1 MYVSATRWPRLA
13 SVPANVLA
21 LGAVSMV
28 TDVSSEMVTAVLP
41 MYLVLSLGL
50 SPLAFGVIDGLYF
63 GVTALVRLAGAH
75 AADRWQRRKLV
86 AVLGYALSAV
96 CRVGLLA
103 AGGSVAALGAVVAAD
118 RAGKGL
124 RTGPRDALISL
135 SASPG
140 ALGQAFGVHRAM
152 DTAGAFLGPLVAF
165 GLLAATGGAY
175 DAVFVTSFCV
185 AVAGVLLMVLYVRD
199 RREPLLADDR
209 VSVRRVPRDTPLLQ
223 LCAVAAAL
231 GLVTVSDAFVYLL
244 LQKRLALSPE
254 LFPLLPLGTA
264 AAYLLLAVPF
274 GRLADRAGR
283 FAVFLGGHAVLVVLY
298 GLLALPSAG
307 GWLLAVALVALGVFY
322 AATDGVLMAAA
333 GPLVPAHLRTSGLA
347 MVQTGQ
353 AVGRLLS
360 SVLFGALWTAAGA
373 EPGLAVMGGGVAVC
387 AVASWSVLRR
397 VEPGAEPRV
406 VPRVVP
412 EGERGAR

>member
-1 MYVSATRWPRLA
+1 MYVSATRWPRLTA
-13 SVPANVLA
+13 VPGNVLA
-21 LGAVSMV
+21 LGAVSLV

-50 SPLAFGVIDGLYF
+50 SPLAFGLIDGLYF

-86 AVLGYALSAV
+86 AVAGYAISAA
-96 CRVGLLA
+96 CRIGLLA
-103 AGGSVAALGAVVAAD
+103 AGGSVATLGAVVAAD

-140 ALGQAFGVHRAM
+140 GLGQAFGVHRAM

-165 GLLAATGGAY
+165 GLLAATGAAY

-185 AVAGVLLMVLYVRD
+185 AVAGVLLMILYVRD
-199 RREPLLADDR
+199 RREPLAGER
-209 VSVRRVPRDTPLLQ
+209 VSVLRVARQAPLSR
-223 LCAVAAAL
+223 LCAVASVL
-231 GLVTVSDAFVYLL
+231 GLVTASDAFVYLL
-244 LQKRLALSPE
+244 LQKRLSLAPE

-264 AAYLLLAVPF
+264 GAYLLLAVPL
-274 GRLADRAGR
+274 GRLADRVGR
-283 FAVFLGGHAVLVVLY
+283 FAVFLGGHAALLVLY
-298 GLLALPSAG
+298 GLLALPAAG
-307 GWLLAVALVALGVFY
+307 GWLLGAALAAHGVFY

-333 GPLVPAHLRTSGLA
+333 GPLVPARLRTSGLA
-347 MVQTGQ
+347 VVQTGQ

-360 SVLFGALWTAAGA
+360 SVVFGALWTGVGA

-387 AVASWSVLRR
+387 AVAAWFVL
-397 VEPGAEPRV
+397 PR
-406 VPRVVP
+406 
-412 EGERGAR
+412 GERGVG